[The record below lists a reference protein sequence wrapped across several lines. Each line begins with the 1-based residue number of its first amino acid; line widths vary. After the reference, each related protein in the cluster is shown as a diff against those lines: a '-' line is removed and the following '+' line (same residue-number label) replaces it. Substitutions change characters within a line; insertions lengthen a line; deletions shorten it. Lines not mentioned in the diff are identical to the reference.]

1 MYFVRVCVRICVHV
15 WCVHA
20 LMCPHTHAIWLST
33 WSAHQPIR
41 MRTRKQVKPVDLSL
55 ADSFILGMAT
65 ADVKKDKN
73 VAALAKKAGAVA
85 LLWASENR

>member
-1 MYFVRVCVRICVHV
+1 
-15 WCVHA
+15 
-20 LMCPHTHAIWLST
+20 
-33 WSAHQPIR
+33 